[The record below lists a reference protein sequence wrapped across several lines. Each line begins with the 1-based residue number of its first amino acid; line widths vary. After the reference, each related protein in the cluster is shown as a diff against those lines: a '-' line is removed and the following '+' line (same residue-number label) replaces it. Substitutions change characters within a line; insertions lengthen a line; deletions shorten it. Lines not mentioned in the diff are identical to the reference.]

1 MIKLHLSTT
10 NSALN
15 KFLPTKDF
23 EVKSISAAWNKLR
36 EIRDLDLSTDTLP
49 GDTNLLDGL
58 LVTVD
63 MGDLPI
69 SDRLPLEILFRVNTK
84 GKVEFKNLRKVLGR
98 AAKKEEAKAKAKAE
112 KTSKEE
118 ELEKLSI
125 QIAEELN
132 ED

>member
-1 MIKLHLSTT
+1 MIKLHLSTL

-15 KFLPTKDF
+15 EFLPAKDF

-36 EIRDLDLSTDTLP
+36 EIRDLDVSTA
-49 GDTNLLDGL
+49 LLDGL

-69 SDRLPLEILFRVNTK
+69 SNRLPLEILFRVNTN
-84 GKVEFKNLRKVLGR
+84 GKVEFKDLSKVIAR
-98 AAKKEEAKAKAKAE
+98 AAKKEGAKPVAE
-112 KTSKEE
+112 EDVE
-118 ELEKLSI
+118 NLSI